1 MLEMP
6 NYEPPRR
13 GKNQRLADKAG
24 KMYLGKQDDELFQPI
39 LVYLP
44 LLAHGSGIGG
54 VVSSERL
61 LSFS

>member
-1 MLEMP
+1 MP
-6 NYEPPRR
+6 DRA
-13 GKNQRLADKAG
+13 RLPGENKTKVAEKAE
-24 KMYLGKQDDELFQPI
+24 KMYLGKQDDDLFQPI